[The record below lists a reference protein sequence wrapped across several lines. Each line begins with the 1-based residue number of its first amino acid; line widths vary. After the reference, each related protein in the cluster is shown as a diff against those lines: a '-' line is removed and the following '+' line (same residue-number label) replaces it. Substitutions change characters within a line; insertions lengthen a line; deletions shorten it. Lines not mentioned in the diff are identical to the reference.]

1 VIERIEEISK
11 PSRTPCCLLAAHG
24 GCSVYGKHP
33 KACQAFRCRWL
44 ISDMPESMRPDL
56 VHLYASASNDGGIVT
71 VKVDENFP
79 AAWKED
85 AGAEIVADLLAAGNH
100 VLVMVGRQLNF
111 LIGKDQAVPDRL
123 VIDWTL

>member
-1 VIERIEEISK
+1 
-11 PSRTPCCLLAAHG
+11 
-24 GCSVYGKHP
+24 
-33 KACQAFRCRWL
+33 
-44 ISDMPESMRPDL
+44 MPESMRPDL